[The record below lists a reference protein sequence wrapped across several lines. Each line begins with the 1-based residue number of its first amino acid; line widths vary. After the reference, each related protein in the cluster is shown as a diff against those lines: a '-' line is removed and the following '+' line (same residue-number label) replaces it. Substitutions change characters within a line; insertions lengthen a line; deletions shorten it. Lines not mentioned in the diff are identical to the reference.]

1 MTAVKRKPSDVA
13 FSKCVREASDW
24 TCERCDSRYEK
35 GAQGLHCSH
44 IYSRRHRT
52 IRWSAMNAQ
61 ALCYSCHEWF
71 GGNPADSGLWVRNLL
86 GEGHF
91 QLLEEKR
98 DCKVKVSKLEEK
110 EIAAHYR
117 KQLKILEE
125 RRAAG
130 ETGKLDFESW
140 Q

>member
-1 MTAVKRKPSDVA
+1 MIKSKPADVA
-13 FSKCVREASDW
+13 FSKCVREASNW
-24 TCERCDSRYEK
+24 VCERCGSAYEK
-35 GAQGLHCSH
+35 GSQGLHCSH

-52 IRWSAMNAQ
+52 IRWSRDNAQ
-61 ALCYSCHEWF
+61 ALCFSCHQWF
-71 GGNPADSGLWVRNLL
+71 GGNPADSGLWVRELL

-98 DCKVKVSKLEEK
+98 DSKIKVSKLEEK

-117 KQLKILEE
+117 KQLKELEA
-125 RRAAG
+125 RRLEG
-130 ETGKLDFESW
+130 ETGKLEFESW